1 MESLWQ
7 DLRYGAR
14 VLFKQPGFMVAV
26 VLTLALGIGTNTA
39 IFSIIDAVIWRPLP
53 FAQPDRLVTLWS
65 ETADGR
71 SSYPG
76 MTVETALEWHNH
88 KQIFE
93 QVEGYTN
100 RSFVLTGGA
109 EPEQLVAMGVSPGL
123 FPLLGVRPQMGRS
136 FIETDAEPGN
146 NRIAIIS
153 HALWQKHFGADQ
165 SAIGKS
171 LTLNDQPYT
180 VVGVMPQSFVF
191 PRPRFQL
198 WVPLSLNPTTE
209 AERQG
214 RVEVLTRLRPG
225 LTLPAAQ
232 TEARAVVQR
241 LNQERP
247 TRRGWG
253 MQLHRLDETRIN
265 PGPRRAMLLLFGAVG
280 FVLLIA
286 CANAANLLLARSA
299 MRGREIAIRAALGA
313 GRWRL
318 VRQLLIE
325 SFILAA
331 LGGIC
336 GVLLAQIGVDLI
348 SKLAPQALTFL
359 SINNFTIDRR
369 VLIFT
374 LTVSCLTG
382 LICGLMPALKASRP
396 DLNWALKGVTRTATA
411 DRPQQRLRQ
420 ALIVAEVAIS
430 FVLLIGAGLMIR
442 SFLRLSHVSPGFE
455 IRNLLTLSLNL
466 PSRLYPTIDHQ
477 RNFLAQVQ
485 QRIAAVPG
493 VEGVTVATGI
503 PPRGGGFSFNVEVE
517 VEGRSIDK
525 LDPKHFL
532 PFNSVAP
539 NYFQVL
545 RIPFLRG
552 RTFEPQDVP
561 STPRVIII
569 NDQMANKYWP
579 NDDPIGKRIRFYK
592 ESPWMTVVGVVG
604 DVKAMGLSDENGG
617 FEYYT
622 SSTQDKQPGGQQ
634 TLVVRTLAEPASLA
648 PAIKAQVWAIDNK
661 QAFYTVSTAEEMLD
675 ESLAES
681 RFYLLLMAI
690 FAGSAI
696 VLAALGLY
704 GVISYT
710 VTQRTSEIGIRI
722 ALGARPNDVLKLV
735 IGQALALTLIGVGL
749 GLAAA
754 FWLTRLLSSLLFNI
768 SVTDPVTFVA
778 IGFLM
783 IIVAL
788 IACYLPARRAAR
800 VDPLVALRCD

>member
-14 VLFKQPGFMVAV
+14 VLFKQPGFMIAV
-26 VLTLALGIGTNTA
+26 VLTLALGIGVNTT
-39 IFSIIDAVIWRPLP
+39 IFSVVDAVIWRPLP

-65 ETADGR
+65 ETAEGR
-71 SSYPG
+71 GRPG
-76 MTVETALEWHNH
+76 MSVETALEWRSH
-88 KQIFE
+88 KQIFG
-93 QVEGYTN
+93 QVEAYAN
-100 RSFVLTGGA
+100 RSFVSTGGA
-109 EPEQLVAMGVSPGL
+109 EPEQLIAMAVSPGL
-123 FPLLGVRPQMGRS
+123 FPLLGVQPRLGRT
-136 FIETDAEPGN
+136 FVDADAEPGN
-146 NRIAIIS
+146 NHIAIIS
-153 HALWQKHFGADQ
+153 HALWQKNFGADPG
-165 SAIGKS
+165 AIGKT
-171 LTLNDQPYT
+171 LTLNEQTYT

-209 AERQG
+209 AEREG
-214 RVEVLTRLRPG
+214 YIDVLTRLRAG
-225 LTLPAAQ
+225 LSLGAAQ
-232 TEARAVVQR
+232 TEAKAIVQR

-253 MQLHRLDETRIN
+253 LQLHRLDESRVN
-265 PGPRRAMLLLFGAVG
+265 PGPRRAILLLFGAVG

-299 MRGREIAIRAALGA
+299 ARGREIAIRAALGA
-313 GRWRL
+313 GRFRL

-331 LGGIC
+331 LGGLC
-336 GVLLAQIGVDLI
+336 GVLLAQFGVEAI

-359 SINNFTIDRR
+359 SINNFTIDNR

-374 LTVSCLTG
+374 LAATGLTG

-396 DLNWALKGVTRTATA
+396 DLNWALKGVTRSATS
-411 DRPQQRLRQ
+411 DRPQKRLRQ
-420 ALIVAEVAIS
+420 ALIIAEVAIS

-466 PSRLYPTIDHQ
+466 PQRLYPTIDHQ
-477 RNFLAQVQ
+477 RNFLDQVQ

-493 VEGVTVATGI
+493 VEEVTVATGI
-503 PPRGGGFSFNVEVE
+503 PPRGGGFSFNVDVG
-517 VEGRSIDK
+517 VEGRGVDK

-532 PFNSVAP
+532 PFNTVAP
-539 NYFQVL
+539 NYFQVM
-545 RIPFLRG
+545 RIPILRG
-552 RTFEPQDVP
+552 RTFGPEDVP
-561 STPRVIII
+561 GAPRVIVI
-569 NDQMANKYWP
+569 NDEMANKYWP
-579 NDDPIGKRIRFYK
+579 NDDPIGKRIRFFK
-592 ESPWMTVVGVVG
+592 ESPWMTVVGVVS
-604 DVKAMGLSDENGG
+604 DVKAMGLSDEYGG
-617 FEYYT
+617 LEYYM

-634 TLVVRTLAEPASLA
+634 TLVVRTLVEPTRLA
-648 PAIKAQVWAIDNK
+648 PAIKAQVWAVDNK
-661 QAFYTVSTAEEMLD
+661 QAFYTVSTAREMLD
-675 ESLAES
+675 ESLSES
-681 RFYLLLMAI
+681 RFYLFLMAI

-704 GVISYT
+704 GVMSYT

-722 ALGARPNDVLKLV
+722 ALGARANDVLRLV
-735 IGQALALTLIGVGL
+735 VGQAMALTLAGVAL

-768 SVTDPVTFVA
+768 SVTDPVTFMT

-783 IIVAL
+783 IMVAL
-788 IACYLPARRAAR
+788 IACYLPARRAAK
-800 VDPLVALRCD
+800 VDPIISLRYE